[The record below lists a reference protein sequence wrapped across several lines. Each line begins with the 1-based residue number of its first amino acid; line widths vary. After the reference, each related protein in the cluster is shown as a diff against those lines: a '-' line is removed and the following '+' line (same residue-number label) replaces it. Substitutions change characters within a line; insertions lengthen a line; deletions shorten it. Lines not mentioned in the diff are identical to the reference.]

1 MPIVTDVMEV
11 LHKIKAKL
19 YPNYLKKGDGAFIAR
34 AKAEAPLS
42 VEDVCASAKNRGGFT
57 GSYEDLV
64 EHTHIFVN
72 EMVYQLLDGFS
83 VQIGS
88 FFSLHT
94 RLGGTYSKPA
104 DHIDAKKISVSFR
117 LLTRLRDLLDR
128 IEVENEGIAGDGAYI
143 DEVADVHTGALNSVL
158 TPNRM
163 LHITGNKIKI
173 AGDGETAGVW
183 FVNQSTQERVKVTEN
198 LGINTSAEIMA
209 DIPGLSAGTYKLEI
223 VTRFAPGGTLLK
235 EPRTIRAEPELTVET
250 A

>member
-1 MPIVTDVMEV
+1 MPIVSDVTEV
-11 LHKIKAKL
+11 LHKIKVEL

-34 AKAEAPLS
+34 AKAESPLS
-42 VEDVCASAKNRGGFT
+42 IEDVCASAKNRGGFT

-72 EMVYQLLDGFS
+72 EMIYQLLDGFS

-94 RLGGTYSKPA
+94 KLGGTYSKPT
-104 DHIDAKKISVSFR
+104 DHIDSENINISFR
-117 LLTRLRDLLDR
+117 TLIHLRDLLDR

-143 DEVADVHTGALNSVL
+143 DEIADIHTGALNSVL

-163 LHITGNKIKI
+163 IHITGNKIRI
-173 AGDGETAGVW
+173 AGDGEEIGVW
-183 FVNQSTQERVKVTEN
+183 FVNQATQERVKVTEN
-198 LGINTSAEIMA
+198 LGINTSVEIMA
-209 DIPGLSAGTYKLEI
+209 DIPDLTNGAYKLEI
-223 VTRFAPGGTLLK
+223 VTRWTRGSVLLK
-235 EPRTIRAEPELTVET
+235 EPRTIKADPDLT